1 MPPQHKGVGKTYSV
15 TARDKRVY
23 SGIRLVNL
31 KKRNPALPP
40 IYRYIDGVHPLR
52 RNPERS
58 SAKGTTYIYLVDPS
72 DGGRDAFQS
81 LASQMRVPGGMI
93 NQPGGNPGMRYYVD
107 F

>member
-1 MPPQHKGVGKTYSV
+1 MPPQHKAVGKTYSV

-52 RNPERS
+52 RNTS
-58 SAKGTTYIYLVDPS
+58 GSCTGGNTYIYLVDPS
-72 DGGRDAFQS
+72 DAGRAAFQS
-81 LASQMRVPGGMI
+81 LASGISVPGGMI
-93 NQPGGNPGMRYYVD
+93 NQPGGNPGV
-107 F
+107 